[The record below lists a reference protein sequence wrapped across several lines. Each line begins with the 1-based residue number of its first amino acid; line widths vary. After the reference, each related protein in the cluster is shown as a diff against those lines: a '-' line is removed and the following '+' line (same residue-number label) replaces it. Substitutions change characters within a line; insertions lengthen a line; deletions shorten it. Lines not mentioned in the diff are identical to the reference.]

1 MTLKHFIERPVL
13 ASVISI
19 VIVIAGIIGLT
30 TLPIEQYP
38 DIAPP
43 TVMVRASYPG
53 ASAET
58 IQKSVIVPLEQA
70 INGVENM
77 TYITSSAAVG
87 SASVTVYFRQGTDPD
102 MAAVNV
108 QNKVSRATG
117 QLPSAVTQ
125 IGVMTLKR
133 QTSMVKIF
141 SLYSPDDSY
150 DETFL
155 ANYSKINIEPRILRI
170 PGVGEAFTLGADYSM
185 RVWLKP
191 DVMAQYKLI
200 PSDVTAAL
208 AEQNIESATGTLGEN
223 SENTFQYTMKYR
235 GRYETPE
242 EFGQIVIRSLPD
254 GEVLRLKD
262 VADIE
267 LGSESY
273 AYKGYTNG
281 HPGVST
287 MVFQTAGSNAT
298 QVVEDVEALLEEVR
312 AELPKGVEI
321 AHLQSVNDFLY
332 ASMNEVLKTLIEAI
346 ILVVLVVYVFIQD
359 IRSTLVPTISIL
371 VALVGTF
378 AFLSVAGF
386 SINLLTLFALVLA
399 IGTVVDD
406 AIIVVEAVQARFDV
420 GYKSSYHATI
430 DAMSGITSAIVTS
443 TLVFMAVFIPVA
455 MMGGTSG
462 IFYTQFG
469 ITMAVAVG
477 LSAVNALT
485 LSPALCALLLKPYM
499 DENGQMRNNFAARF
513 RKAFNTSFGA
523 LVNKYKHGVLL
534 FIKHKW
540 LMWSTLGLAL
550 GGLVVLMN
558 TTKTGLVPDEDL
570 GTIMVNVTAAPG
582 SGLAETHKIMEQVAD
597 RIETIPQIRDFMQ
610 VAGYGMI
617 AGQGSSYGMCIIKL
631 KDWEERPEKSDAV
644 QAVIGQIYARTADIK
659 DAQIFAVA
667 PPMISGYGAST
678 GFSMHLQDK
687 AGSELTDFY
696 NIYQKFIGALNQ
708 RPEIARAYSTF
719 NINFPQYLV
728 DIDAAKAK
736 RAGVSPST
744 VLSTLAGYYGGQY
757 VSNINRF
764 SKMYYVTLQADP
776 KYRLDTESL
785 NNVFVRT
792 NSGEMAPLSQFVN
805 LTRVYSSEVLN
816 RFNLYNSIAVNGT
829 AADGYSS
836 GDAIQAIREV
846 AAEVLPKGYGFEF
859 DGLTREEAQTG
870 SNTAIIF
877 GICILLIYLI
887 LSALYESFL
896 VPFAVILA
904 VPCGLTGSFLMAKAM
919 GLENNIYL
927 QTGIIMLIGLLS
939 KTAILITEYAA
950 ERRAG
955 GMSLTQAAVSA
966 AKARLRPILM
976 TVLTCVFGMIPLVL
990 SHGVG
995 ANGNSTLGSG
1005 VVGGMIVGTLALL
1018 FLVPTLFIVFQ
1029 TLQEKIKPVEFTAPD
1044 WSIQA
1049 EIEENQK
1056 EPIDEEAKN
1065 R

>member
-1 MTLKHFIERPVL
+1 MTLKSFIERPVL

-19 VIVIAGIIGLT
+19 VIVIAGIIGLAS
-30 TLPIEQYP
+30 LPVEQYP

-58 IQKSVIVPLEQA
+58 IQKSVIVPLEEA
-70 INGVENM
+70 INGVEDM
-77 TYITSSAAVG
+77 TYITSAAAAG
-87 SASVTVYFRQGTDPD
+87 SASISIYFKQGTDPD

-108 QNKVSRATG
+108 QNKVSTATG
-117 QLPSAVTQ
+117 QLPSEVTQ
-125 IGVMTLKR
+125 IGVTTMKR

-150 DETFL
+150 DEGFL
-155 ANYSKINIEPRILRI
+155 ANYSKINIEPRIVRI

-185 RVWLKP
+185 RIWLKP
-191 DVMAQYKLI
+191 DVMAQYKLM
-200 PSDVTAAL
+200 PSDITAVL
-208 AEQNIESATGTLGEN
+208 AEQNIEASTGSLGEN
-223 SENTFQYTMKYR
+223 SKNAFQYTMKYS
-235 GRYETPE
+235 GRLTLPE
-242 EFGQIVIRSLPD
+242 EFENIVILAQDD
-254 GEVLRLKD
+254 GTILRLKD

-267 LGSESY
+267 LGRESY
-273 AYKGYTNG
+273 AYVGKTNG

-298 QVVEDVEALLEEVR
+298 EVVNQINELLDEVEAD
-312 AELPKGVEI
+312 LPKGIAI
-321 AHLQSVNDFLY
+321 AHLHSVNDFLF
-332 ASMNEVLKTLIEAI
+332 ASINEVIKTLIEAI
-346 ILVVLVVYVFIQD
+346 ILVVLVVYVFLQD

-371 VALVGTF
+371 VSLIGTF
-378 AFLSVAGF
+378 AFLAVAGF

-406 AIIVVEAVQARFDV
+406 AIIVVEAVQARFDA
-420 GYKSSYHATI
+420 GYKSSYMATI
-430 DAMSGITSAIVTS
+430 DAMSGITSAIITS

-462 IFYTQFG
+462 VFYTQFG

-477 LSAVNALT
+477 ISALNALT
-485 LSPALCALLLKPYM
+485 LSPALCALLLKPYL
-499 DENGQMRNNFAARF
+499 DENGEMKDNFAARF
-513 RKAFNTSFGA
+513 RKAFNTIFST
-523 LVNKYKHGVLL
+523 LVNKYKHGVML

-540 LMWSTLGLAL
+540 LMWSTLGLTIAAL
-550 GGLVVLMN
+550 ALLMN
-558 TTKTGLVPDEDL
+558 TTKTGLVPDEDQ
-570 GTIMVNVTAAPG
+570 GTIMVNVTTAPG
-582 SGLAETHKIMEQVAD
+582 SSLAETHKVMEQVSQ
-597 RIETIPQIRDFMQ
+597 RISGIPQIRDYMQ

-617 AGQGSSYGMCIIKL
+617 AGQGSSYGMAIIKL
-631 KDWEERPEKSDAV
+631 KDWDERPNKEDDV
-644 QAVIGQIYARTADIK
+644 NAVIGQIYGRTADIK

-667 PPMISGYGAST
+667 PPMISGYGTST

-687 AGSELTDFY
+687 TGGDLTEFY
-696 NIYQKFIGALNQ
+696 NIYLQFIGALNQ

-719 NINFPQYLV
+719 NINFPQYMV

-736 RAGVSPST
+736 RAGISPTSI
-744 VLSTLAGYYGGQY
+744 LSTLAGYYGGQY

-764 SKMYYVTLQADP
+764 SKMYYVTMQADP

-785 NNVFVRT
+785 NNVYVRSS
-792 NSGEMAPLSQFVN
+792 SGEMAPLGQFVN

-816 RFNLYNSIAVNGT
+816 RFNMYSSIAVNGT

-836 GDAIQAIREV
+836 GDAIRAIQET
-846 AAEVLPKGYGFEF
+846 AAQVLPKGYGYEF
-859 DGLTREEAQTG
+859 DGITREEAQTG
-870 SNTAIIF
+870 SNTVIIF

-896 VPFAVILA
+896 IPFAVILS
-904 VPCGLTGSFLMAKAM
+904 VPCGLMGSFLLAKMM

-950 ERRAG
+950 DRRAA
-955 GMSLTQAAVSA
+955 GMSLSQAAVSA

-995 ANGNSTLGSG
+995 ANGNSTLGAG
-1005 VVGGMIVGTLALL
+1005 VIGGMIVGTLALL

-1029 TLQEKIKPVEFTAPD
+1029 TLQEKVKPLEFDPD
-1044 WSIQA
+1044 PQWAVRA
-1049 EIEENQK
+1049 ELEECKNEK
-1056 EPIDEEAKN
+1056 EEE
-1065 R
+1065 